1 LNEIKFSVKFKNP
14 QIISKFQKD
23 KLIVSILKP
32 NEIKAFADS
41 RVILG
46 KDDKFVFLLPLQME
60 SESEAQTLTTTA
72 TAVANGVK
80 VLFAST
86 SIGSIAMSALFIYLM
101 GLING
106 LQI

>member
-1 LNEIKFSVKFKNP
+1 
-14 QIISKFQKD
+14 
-23 KLIVSILKP
+23 
-32 NEIKAFADS
+32 
-41 RVILG
+41 
-46 KDDKFVFLLPLQME
+46 ME

-86 SIGSIAMSALFIYLM
+86 SIGSIAMSALFVYLM